1 MRCTPEARA
10 AALCDL
16 DERNLRR
23 RRTPAEDGRVNFC
36 SNDYLGLARDPG
48 VAAAMA
54 EAAQR
59 WLASCSL
66 QDTSG
71 SWRAALTV
79 SGC

>member
-1 MRCTPEARA
+1 
-10 AALCDL
+10 
-16 DERNLRR
+16 
-23 RRTPAEDGRVNFC
+23 V
-36 SNDYLGLARDPG
+36 PG
-48 VAAAMA
+48 VEGALGYWSAANVAPVMTAADFETSA

-79 SGC
+79 GGC